1 MIIENTQDKI
11 VFELPKTYKNI
22 GIKLSGGADSAI
34 VLYMLCKYISDTEKE
49 CVINPIT
56 VCHAGKAF
64 QLQYATKVIFYM
76 QEKFPNVQFGEHYTG
91 VNYLPSSYADVQ
103 KSVVDKCY
111 ENKLIDCH
119 FVGITKN
126 PPQEIAESFPIQ
138 PGPADDR
145 SAGPYRQTVLE
156 HKIFRPLIN
165 IDKKGVKELYE
176 YFGVLDDLFPLTRS
190 CETFTDDF
198 SKHCED
204 KCWFCCERY
213 WGFDR
218 YE

>member
-1 MIIENTQDKI
+1 MEISRRSQFQLKQNQLKLVGTGLVTD
-11 VFELPKTYKNI
+11 LPKFNFLF
-22 GIKLSGGADSAI
+22 KLIRTLS
-34 VLYMLCKYISDTEKE
+34 
-49 CVINPIT
+49 
-56 VCHAGKAF
+56 
-64 QLQYATKVIFYM
+64 
-76 QEKFPNVQFGEHYTG
+76 PNEQ
-91 VNYLPSSYADVQ
+91 
-103 KSVVDKCY
+103 
-111 ENKLIDCH
+111 IDCH

-126 PPQEIAESFPIQ
+126 PPKEIADSFPIQ

-145 SAGPYRQTVLE
+145 SAGQYRQSVID

-190 CETFTDDF
+190 CEIFTDDF

>member
-11 VFELPKTYKNI
+11 VFGLPKTYKNI

-145 SAGPYRQTVLE
+145 SAGTYRQTVLE